1 MKYFEILKVII
12 LNVFYL
18 MNVFFFIYI
27 IYIILIIT
35 NLKNKILKNIYKE

>member
-12 LNVFYL
+12 LEVIYL
-18 MNVFFFIYI
+18 MNVFFFIYV